1 MPAPA
6 KPLSQHC
13 YPVKILLLGSGLS
26 GAFRPALTRAFQVI
40 ENSTADLDLMLRAI
54 GSRRASVSVE
64 AGLEGVYAMSRVS
77 IVAVLVAGG
86 MLSTIGCATKKY
98 VQSQITPIN
107 NKIGELDEI
116 TSKNTN
122 DIKDVDGKAQQGIQA
137 ANQADQKALA
147 AGDSADQANQKAGHV
162 ASGLNGLAGT
172 VENLDN
178 YKATANTT
186 IQFGFNKATLT
197 KADQQALDEFAQ
209 QVAGQKHYI
218 IQVQGYTD
226 GVGSVQYNDQLSRRR
241 AEAVIQYLAAKHN
254 VPPNRIYIIGLG
266 KDNPVAENNNAAG
279 RAKNRRVDVA
289 LLTNSLEST
298 SAQVTTPPQP
308 QQSADRQ

>member
-77 IVAVLVAGG
+77 LIAVLIAGSL
-86 MLSTIGCATKKY
+86 LSTIGCATKKY
-98 VQSQITPIN
+98 VQSQVTPIN

-116 TSKNTN
+116 TSKNSR

-137 ANQADQKALA
+137 ANQADEKAAA
-147 AGDSADQANQKAGHV
+147 AGQSADQANQKAGHV

-178 YKATANTT
+178 YKSTANTT

-226 GVGSVQYNDQLSRRR
+226 GVGSAEYNNQLSRRR
-241 AEAVIQYLAAKHN
+241 ADAVIQYLAAKYN
-254 VPPNRIYIIGLG
+254 VPPYRIYLIGLG
-266 KDNPVAENNNAAG
+266 KDNPVAENKNAAG
-279 RAKNRRVDVA
+279 RAKNRRVDVQ
-289 LLTNSLEST
+289 LMTNSLESA
-298 SAQVTTPPQP
+298 SAESAAKAPATPP
-308 QQSADRQ
+308 ADRQ